1 MNSHAF
7 DNLDNDELQ
16 VVFRLFPPDYPAHTQ
31 NLHHFDVSM
40 TWFQNILAYSSWHLK
55 CGRIYVSSSE
65 DRVRLAQKQLAYG
78 VTDYLPVFARSY
90 FKALLDGWTQE
101 LRTGL
106 AYVLGAYTSIRL
118 QENCFSTPEKAK
130 QLDLL
135 IETAIGNGLERDTG
149 IASATLSNFCNC
161 IDRLQTAN
169 ESSSIDESSGIHY
182 LDLCGG
188 LAEESVLA
196 VQAAYGVCERVEGFW
211 ARERRKT

>member
-7 DNLDNDELQ
+7 YNLDNDELQ

-31 NLHHFDVSM
+31 NLHHFDGSM
-40 TWFQNILAYSSWHLK
+40 TWFQNILAYSAWHLK
-55 CGRIYVSSSE
+55 CGRIHVSSSE

-78 VTDYLPVFARSY
+78 FTDHLPIFARSY
-90 FKALLDGWTQE
+90 FKALLDEWTQE

-149 IASATLSNFCNC
+149 IASVTLSNICNC
-161 IDRLQTAN
+161 IDRLQKAN

-182 LDLCGG
+182 LELCGG
-188 LAEESVLA
+188 LAEGTVLA

-211 ARERRKT
+211 ARERRKI